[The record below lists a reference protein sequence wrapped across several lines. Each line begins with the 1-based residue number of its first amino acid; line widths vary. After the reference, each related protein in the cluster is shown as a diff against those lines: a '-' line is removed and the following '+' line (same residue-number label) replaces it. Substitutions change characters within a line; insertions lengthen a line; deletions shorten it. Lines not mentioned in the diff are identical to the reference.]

1 MDRDTYWLLD
11 AAATSYVPLE
21 LLTLEHK
28 VTIVWNKPWHGMG
41 EERLLQALNTSFVE
55 GDLVALAGEDEGPD
69 ELFVPTMEEVK
80 AAFAR
85 TAGRYIYY
93 GLTAQG
99 GARWEQASAP
109 RWDRFVD
116 TLRDQEEGEI
126 TATTRELAGR
136 YLASQA
142 HDGIEIVAGS
152 EQWQVLTPW
161 PATYWKSLETGHKIT
176 FRYQEQTREERE
188 PKPAWVE
195 DLLAETDG
203 WYRNIWR
210 ELP

>member
-11 AAATSYVPLE
+11 AAATDYVPLE
-21 LLTLEHK
+21 LITLEYN
-28 VTIVWNKPWHGMG
+28 VTVVWNKPWHGMD
-41 EERLLQALNTSFVE
+41 EERLLHALHTSFIE
-55 GDLVALAGEDEGPD
+55 GDLIAMVGKDEGPD
-69 ELFVPTMEEVK
+69 ELFVPTVEEVR

-85 TAGRYIYY
+85 TAGRYIHY

-99 GARWEQASAP
+99 GARWEHASAP

-116 TLRDQEEGEI
+116 TLRDLEEGEI

-142 HDGIEIVAGS
+142 YNGIEIVAGS
-152 EQWQVLTPW
+152 EQWQELIPW
-161 PATYWKSLETGHKIT
+161 PATYWKSLEIGHKVR
-176 FRYQEQTREERE
+176 FRYQEPTREERE
-188 PKPAWVE
+188 PEPAWVE
-195 DLLAETDG
+195 DLLAEVYG
-203 WYRNIWR
+203 WYTNVWR